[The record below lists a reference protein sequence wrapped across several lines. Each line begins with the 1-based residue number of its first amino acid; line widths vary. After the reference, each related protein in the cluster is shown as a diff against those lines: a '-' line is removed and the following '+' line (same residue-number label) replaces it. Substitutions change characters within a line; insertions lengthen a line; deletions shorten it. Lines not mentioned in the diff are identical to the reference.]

1 MTTRLRRALDGIA
14 DEAPPV
20 DLSDLA
26 DRIVTRRPRPRRWLP
41 ALAAAG
47 VALVVGAAA
56 GTVTLVLPPA
66 PGARPAASAT
76 GPLPDLPA
84 GAVGPLRYAYLT
96 QCTVEKNPEQTLDCS
111 AVEWQVVTQDGK
123 RYRVPQAL
131 ALAGNRRI
139 PLAISRDGRRLAYY
153 SRQAGAHVVRDLAT
167 GAETVSP
174 VKIEERRIGIGSMLA
189 VSDDGRHLVFDPR
202 EGTKDPGTLID
213 VRTGRTVPV
222 PGRYEVVTVKDGVA
236 ELVRYVRTDL
246 RLMPVTGRPGR
257 TVRFGGAFIFFSEL
271 APDGRTVAAVE
282 HAELAKRRITLLD
295 TRTGRK
301 LREVA
306 VTGLP
311 REGAIGGT
319 GLWRSGT
326 ELTLLV
332 EDRDGMSG
340 YAVDV
345 TTGRARR
352 VTAYP
357 GATAGLTALPGLASG

>member
-26 DRIVTRRPRPRRWLP
+26 DRLVTRRPRPRPWLP

-56 GTVTLVLPPA
+56 GTVALVLPAA
-66 PGARPAASAT
+66 PGARPSASAA

-84 GAVGPLRYAYLT
+84 GAVGALRHAYLT
-96 QCTVEKNPEQTLDCS
+96 QCTVEQDREQSLDCS
-111 AVEWQVVTQDGK
+111 GVEWQVVTQDGK

-131 ALAGNRRI
+131 ARAGNGRV
-139 PLAISRDGRRLAYY
+139 PLAISRDGRKLAYY
-153 SRQAGAHVVRDLAT
+153 SRSAGAHVVRDLAT

-174 VKIEERRIGIGSMLA
+174 VRIEERRIGVGSMLA

-202 EGTKDPGTLID
+202 EGTKDPGMLID

-222 PGRYEVVTVKDGVA
+222 PGRYEVVTVKNGVA
-236 ELVRYVRTDL
+236 ELVRYGKTDL
-246 RLMPVTGRPGR
+246 RLMPVTGRGGR
-257 TVRFGGAFIFFSEL
+257 TVRFGGLFIVFSEL

-282 HAELAKRRITLLD
+282 HAERAKRTITLLD
-295 TRTGRK
+295 TRTGRT
-301 LREVA
+301 LRKVA

-311 REGAIGGT
+311 KEGSIGGT

-326 ELTLLV
+326 ELTLV
-332 EDRDGMSG
+332 FESRDGFSG
-340 YAVDV
+340 YTVDV

-352 VTAYP
+352 VTTYP
-357 GATAGLTALPGLASG
+357 GAAVGHMALPGLASG